1 MLAAGIILLIAC
13 ANLAGLTLVRM
24 LRRTSEIATRL
35 ALGASSAQI
44 QSQLWVEN
52 LLLAFLGGLAGVGV
66 GFLALHGLLSLL
78 PEGFLPVSG
87 VSLDGR
93 VLAFTLAVALIT
105 CLLFGMLP
113 ALATRKVDLRSS
125 MATRSGSGVDRLRLR
140 QALIAGEVALTVVLL
155 AASGLLIR
163 TLIHLETLPPGFNP
177 QGVLTAKV
185 SLDDARY
192 HDPAAFARLLDT
204 STAAMMQIPGVRT
217 AAVGLTLPYER
228 ALNSGVTIR
237 DGKEAGQEV
246 GTDVVYITPGYF
258 DALEIPLLAGR
269 RFNAG
274 DGIHSQKVAIVNRA
288 FARRVFHG
296 ADPIGRTLNKGTV
309 IVGLVVTTEYAILL
323 NPNPTVSL
331 TAQGYTGY
339 EQIANYSGVR
349 PGTANVQ
356 FPAGVPGGPPT
367 TIQGQRKLIDL
378 VGTVHATK
386 ALTIA
391 ANYDSGSQSCTT
403 PYNATAPQNCSGPGV
418 SGWSGYVTPLT
429 GSVAQW
435 SGLAL
440 FGVYQITPTLTG
452 TVRYEGFHDPN
463 GYNTG
468 YNQLWHEGTLAF
480 AWAVTPQLTLRTEYR
495 HDTSSLPV
503 FASPASAVLSNG
515 AVYAVGNP
523 GQGVNG
529 NSTFGF
535 EALAHF

>member
-1 MLAAGIILLIAC
+1 MIGFIAAF
-13 ANLAGLTLVRM
+13 
-24 LRRTSEIATRL
+24 
-35 ALGASSAQI
+35 ALGTSAAFALGTPAPAGSPAPTPAPTATPTAAPSAPPKVLQFDGVIDTLYTKTIGPGSLQFTGNPPASVGANNISFGGPSNNRWFDYANNT
-44 QSQLWVEN
+44 LN
-52 LLLAFLGGLAGVGV
+52 LEELNASV
-66 GFLALHGLLSLL
+66 ALNWNNWG
-78 PEGFLPVSG
+78 
-87 VSLDGR
+87 GR
-93 VLAFTLAVALIT
+93 VLLNVGPQANISYTYPSQFNSIDLNQVYLNYTWKTLTLQGGKYATLAGYEASESVNDTTVSRGI
-105 CLLFGMLP
+105 LFWYQP
-113 ALATRKVDLRSS
+113 ATHL
-125 MATRSGSGVDRLRLR
+125 GGRLTY
-140 QALIAGEVALTVVLL
+140 APN
-155 AASGLLIR
+155 S
-163 TLIHLETLPPGFNP
+163 
-177 QGVLTAKV
+177 KV
-185 SLDDARY
+185 SLIGGFNDGWNTWVN
-192 HDPAAFARLLDT
+192 T
-204 STAAMMQIPGVRT
+204 SG
-217 AAVGLTLPYER
+217 
-228 ALNSGVTIR
+228 S
-237 DGKEAGQEV
+237 
-246 GTDVVYITPGYF
+246 F
-258 DALEIPLLAGR
+258 
-269 RFNAG
+269 
-274 DGIHSQKVAIVNRA
+274 
-288 FARRVFHG
+288 
-296 ADPIGRTLNKGTV
+296 
-309 IVGLVVTTEYAILL
+309 TTEYAILL